1 MTAWENRRIRTLV
14 FIPAWN
20 EAESVASV
28 IRDVRERL
36 PEADVLVVDDGSTDE
51 TAARAREAGAR
62 VASLPFNQGL
72 GAALQTG
79 YLYALREGYDFCAHL
94 DADGQHPPA
103 EVARLLEEVR
113 ADRADLVLGSRYHED
128 RVTPAGAEEIGGE
141 DYRPTIS
148 RRIGTSVFRFFLTLA
163 TRQRFTDTTS
173 GMRAANRRVM
183 QLFSESYSP
192 DFAEIESLQL
202 AVREGLRVEEVPV
215 RMLERVGGSS
225 FLTPL
230 RSSFFIFKGLVV
242 LLVGQFR
249 PRHAARTKPAPLP
262 KAGAGR

>member
-1 MTAWENRRIRTLV
+1 MRTLV

-20 EAESVASV
+20 EADSVPAV
-28 IRDVRERL
+28 IAGVRERL
-36 PEADVLVVDDGSTDE
+36 PDADVLVVDDGSTDE
-51 TAARAREAGAR
+51 TAARATEAGAT

-79 YLYALREGYDFCAHL
+79 YLYALREGYDLCAHL

-103 EVARLLEEVR
+103 EVARLLAEVR
-113 ADRADLVLGSRYHED
+113 ADRADLVIGSRYRARDDGRGEE
-128 RVTPAGAEEIGGE
+128 VTGD
-141 DYRPTIS
+141 DYKPTIS
-148 RRIGTSVFRFFLTLA
+148 RRIGTSLFRFFLTLA

-173 GMRAANRRVM
+173 GMRAANRGVM
-183 QLFSESYSP
+183 ELFSESYSP

-202 AVREGLRVEEVPV
+202 AVRQGLRVEEVPV

-230 RSSFFIFKGLVV
+230 RSAFFIFKGMIV

-249 PRHAARTKPAPLP
+249 PRKV
-262 KAGAGR
+262 GAER

>member
-1 MTAWENRRIRTLV
+1 LVRTLV

-20 EAESVASV
+20 EEDSIAEV
-28 IRDVRERL
+28 IAGVRESL
-36 PEADVLVVDDGSTDE
+36 PEADLLVIDDGSTDATGE
-51 TAARAREAGAR
+51 QARKAGAL

-79 YLYALREGYDFCAHL
+79 YLHALREGYDACAHL

-103 EVARLLEEVR
+103 EVARLLEEIYGNS
-113 ADRADLVLGSRYHED
+113 ADLVIGSRYRD
-128 RVTPAGAEEIGGE
+128 PAKAESD
-141 DYRPTIS
+141 DYKPTLS
-148 RRIGTSVFRFFLTLA
+148 RRIGTGVFRFFLTLA

-183 QLFSESYSP
+183 ELFSEHYSP

-202 AVREGLRVEEVPV
+202 AVRESLRVEEVPV
-215 RMLERVGGSS
+215 RMLERTGGSS

-230 RSSFFIFKGLVV
+230 RSAFFIFKGLIV
-242 LLVGQFR
+242 LMVGQFR
-249 PRHAARTKPAPLP
+249 PRHVEAER
-262 KAGAGR
+262 

>member
-1 MTAWENRRIRTLV
+1 MRTLV

-20 EAESVASV
+20 EAASVAAV
-28 IRDVRERL
+28 IADVRERL
-36 PEADVLVVDDGSTDE
+36 PQADVLVVDDGSTDE
-51 TAARAREAGAR
+51 TTAVAAEAGAT

-103 EVARLLEEVR
+103 EVARLLEEVYE
-113 ADRADLVLGSRYHED
+113 DRADLVIGSRYRE
-128 RVTPAGAEEIGGE
+128 PAGDRSDDGGTGE

-183 QLFSESYSP
+183 ALFSESYSP
-192 DFAEIESLQL
+192 DFAEIESLQR

-215 RMLERVGGSS
+215 RMLERAGGSS

-230 RSSFFIFKGLVV
+230 RSAFFIFKGMIV

-249 PRHAARTKPAPLP
+249 PRKV
-262 KAGAGR
+262 GAER

>member
-1 MTAWENRRIRTLV
+1 MRTLV

-20 EAESVASV
+20 EEDSVAAV
-28 IRDVRERL
+28 IAEVREHL
-36 PEADVLVVDDGSTDE
+36 PEADVLVIDDGSTDE
-51 TAARAREAGAR
+51 TAARAREAGAL

-79 YLYALREGYDFCAHL
+79 YLYARREGYDFCAHL
-94 DADGQHPPA
+94 DADGQHPPP
-103 EVARLLEEVR
+103 EVARLLEEVY
-113 ADRADLVLGSRYHED
+113 ADRADLVIGSRYREPG
-128 RVTPAGAEEIGGE
+128 PAESD
-141 DYRPTIS
+141 DYKPTLS
-148 RRIGTSVFRFFLTLA
+148 RRIGTGVFRFFLTLA

-183 QLFSESYSP
+183 KLFSKRYSP

-215 RMLERVGGSS
+215 RMLERVGGTS

-230 RSSFFIFKGLVV
+230 RSAFFIFKGMIVLV
-242 LLVGQFR
+242 VGQFR
-249 PRHAARTKPAPLP
+249 PRGV
-262 KAGAGR
+262 GAER

>member
-1 MTAWENRRIRTLV
+1 MRTLV

-20 EAESVASV
+20 EEASIAGV
-28 IRDVRERL
+28 IEGVREHL
-36 PEADVLVVDDGSTDE
+36 PGADVLVIDDGSTDD
-51 TAARAREAGAR
+51 TSASARRAGAI

-79 YLYALREGYDFCAHL
+79 YLYALRNGYDFCAHL

-103 EVARLLEEVR
+103 EVARLLEEVH
-113 ADRADLVLGSRYHED
+113 ADRADLVIGSRYREAGGA
-128 RVTPAGAEEIGGE
+128 TPSRAEGGE
-141 DYRPTIS
+141 EAGDDAADYRPTLS

-183 QLFSESYSP
+183 ALFSERYSP

-202 AVREGLRVEEVPV
+202 AVRQGLRVEEVPV
-215 RMLERVGGSS
+215 RMLERTGGSS

-230 RSSFFIFKGLVV
+230 RSAFFIFKGVIVLV
-242 LLVGQFR
+242 VGQFR
-249 PRHAARTKPAPLP
+249 PR
-262 KAGAGR
+262 KAGPEQ

>member
-1 MTAWENRRIRTLV
+1 MRTLV

-20 EAESVASV
+20 EADSVAAV
-28 IRDVRERL
+28 IADVRERL
-36 PEADVLVVDDGSTDE
+36 PGADVLVVDDGSTDE
-51 TAARAREAGAR
+51 TAARAGEAGAT

-79 YLYALREGYDFCAHL
+79 YLYALREGYDLCAHL

-113 ADRADLVLGSRYHED
+113 ADRADLVIGSRY
-128 RVTPAGAEEIGGE
+128 RAPAVDDKSGD
-141 DYRPTIS
+141 DYKPTIS

-183 QLFSESYSP
+183 ELFSENYSP

-202 AVREGLRVEEVPV
+202 AVRQGLRVEEVPV

-225 FLTPL
+225 FLTPV
-230 RSSFFIFKGLVV
+230 RSAFFIFKGMIV

-249 PRHAARTKPAPLP
+249 PRKVGTER
-262 KAGAGR
+262 

>member
-1 MTAWENRRIRTLV
+1 MRTLV

-20 EAESVASV
+20 EQASIAAVVA
-28 IRDVRERL
+28 DVREHL
-36 PEADVLVVDDGSTDE
+36 AGADILVVDDGSTDA
-51 TAARAREAGAR
+51 TTARARECGVL
-62 VASLPFNQGL
+62 VATLPFNQGL

-94 DADGQHPPA
+94 DSDGQHPA
-103 EVARLLEEVR
+103 ADVARLLAEVE
-113 ADRADLVLGSRYHED
+113 ADRADLVLGSRYRD
-128 RVTPAGAEEIGGE
+128 PDAAEAESD
-141 DYRPTIS
+141 DYKPTFS
-148 RRIGTSVFRFFLTLA
+148 RRIGSGVFRFFLTLA

-183 QLFSESYSP
+183 SLFSENYSP

-215 RMLERVGGSS
+215 RMLERAGGSS

-230 RSSFFIFKGLVV
+230 RSAFFIFKGVVV

-249 PRHAARTKPAPLP
+249 PRQ
-262 KAGAGR
+262 AGAER

>member
-1 MTAWENRRIRTLV
+1 MRTLV

-20 EAESVASV
+20 EADAIAGV
-28 IRDVRERL
+28 IAGVRERL
-36 PEADVLVVDDGSTDE
+36 PEADVLVVDDGSTDA
-51 TAARAREAGAR
+51 TAAVAAEAGAT

-79 YLYALREGYDFCAHL
+79 YLYALRGGYDFCAHL

-113 ADRADLVLGSRYHED
+113 ADRADLVLGSRYRE
-128 RVTPAGAEEIGGE
+128 AGGGEGGAEAIAGE

-183 QLFSESYSP
+183 ELFSENYSP

-225 FLTPL
+225 FLTPV
-230 RSSFFIFKGLVV
+230 RSAFFIFKGMIV

-249 PRHAARTKPAPLP
+249 PRTER
-262 KAGAGR
+262 

>member
-1 MTAWENRRIRTLV
+1 VRTLV

-20 EAESVASV
+20 EEASIAEV
-28 IRDVRERL
+28 IADVRKAL
-36 PEADVLVVDDGSTDE
+36 PEADILVVDDGSGDG
-51 TAARAREAGAR
+51 TAERARQAGVL

-79 YLYALREGYDFCAHL
+79 YLYALRNGYDACAHL
-94 DADGQHPPA
+94 DADGQHPA
-103 EVARLLEEVR
+103 EEVARLLAEVT
-113 ADRADLVLGSRYHED
+113 ADRADLVIGSRYH
-128 RVTPAGAEEIGGE
+128 AGAVSATG
-141 DYRPTIS
+141 DYRPTFS

-183 QLFSESYSP
+183 SLFSQHYSP

-202 AVREGLRVEEVPV
+202 AVRQGLRVEELPV
-215 RMLERVGGSS
+215 RMLERTGGSS

-230 RSSFFIFKGLVV
+230 RSAFFIFKGLVV

-249 PRHAARTKPAPLP
+249 PRQAEAER
-262 KAGAGR
+262 

>member
-1 MTAWENRRIRTLV
+1 LSTLV

-20 EAESVASV
+20 EADSVAAV
-28 IRDVRERL
+28 IADVRERL
-36 PEADVLVVDDGSTDE
+36 PDVDVLVVDDGSTDA
-51 TAARAREAGAR
+51 TAERARAAGAT

-79 YLYALREGYDFCAHL
+79 YLYALRGGYDFCAHL

-103 EVARLLEEVR
+103 EVARLLDEVY
-113 ADRADLVLGSRYHED
+113 AGGADLVIGSRYRERGSAGTAGED
-128 RVTPAGAEEIGGE
+128 VAGE
-141 DYRPTIS
+141 DYKPTIS
-148 RRIGTSVFRFFLTLA
+148 RRIGAGVFRFFLTLA

-183 QLFSESYSP
+183 ELFSENYSP

-202 AVREGLRVEEVPV
+202 AVRQGLRVEEVPV
-215 RMLERVGGSS
+215 RMLERAGGSS

-230 RSSFFIFKGLVV
+230 RSAFFIFKGLIV

-249 PRHAARTKPAPLP
+249 PR
-262 KAGAGR
+262 KAGAAR